1 MEALHQ
7 IPVHSGTT
15 GLPLLKL
22 LIICQN
28 FQECQASTTLG
39 FFRRTERTFQAA
51 ISSVSSSIPSP
62 FENSSA
68 CQLMVP
74 MNIGQ
79 WKGIAIL
86 DTGSSYPL
94 VNETMWAGVTGQGD
108 ILNPWLRGLLYLA
121 DGEGR
126 QRLGWV

>member
-1 MEALHQ
+1 
-7 IPVHSGTT
+7 
-15 GLPLLKL
+15 
-22 LIICQN
+22 
-28 FQECQASTTLG
+28 
-39 FFRRTERTFQAA
+39 
-51 ISSVSSSIPSP
+51 
-62 FENSSA
+62 
-68 CQLMVP
+68 MVP

-126 QRLGWV
+126 QRLGWVDVKLIIQSQPVTLPCVILSMQMLLFPEVV